1 MSWDGE
7 EVRRWLESGER
18 VAELPGCHVAG
29 SHWQPG
35 NLATWELPKD
45 IMKPEPTIRL
55 TPGKRVL
62 FLTKDPE
69 LIRKQLRGELD
80 LQMKDLAVD
89 DLLDDINTDAMTP
102 AWVCFSHKPEDI
114 ARDAYAGLIVDGKRL
129 FEHDALINGNFE
141 VIVSGYRKGVG
152 SSRETATQCEVW
164 SGIKI
169 AVAASFA
176 PIHAGN
182 NINQG
187 LLMAD
192 HEMLTRL
199 QAGEAIPIDEFCK
212 GRDAITQLIIKQGG
226 LFPFA
231 KAVARGEIQVPV
243 PNTPR
248 RPMTMGE
255 KILAKHILGAKP
267 DETTYVK
274 PGDAVVVEVD
284 GGYTHEFTT
293 AQVHYFLEQ
302 EYGPDYTIRNPQ
314 KFAVFEDHLIYAD
327 DVARMRP
334 FMDKI
339 QTLRDLQR
347 EFQQHTGC
355 RDFSAVGNISPG
367 ICHEVAREFIV
378 DPGDF
383 IQATDSHTCMG
394 GVNNA
399 LAWGVGST
407 EYANLVHSGFTQ
419 VEVSESIRFELT
431 GTLRENVTAKDVML
445 YILLQYAKPQL
456 TLDRIMEFTGPGL
469 RSLSM
474 DERAT
479 LANMATECAARTA
492 IIEADEKTFA
502 WIAAMRPGVD
512 VDALRTRAV
521 SPDPD
526 AEYAGGIH
534 TIDLPAI
541 RPMVAH
547 PGDPDRGIP
556 SDPTNGAFIEEIG
569 DIKIDIAYAGSCTAG
584 KVDDFLFYHQVAK
597 EAVDAGL
604 KVADGVRFY
613 IQFGSQA
620 VETFARENG
629 LLDTFERA
637 GAIVLNPGCG
647 ACIGCGPGVSDDSD
661 QVTISAINRNY
672 KGRSGPGKLWLAS
685 PLTVAASAF
694 TGHVTAYTPGMFAK
708 ELVGA

>member
-1 MSWDGE
+1 
-7 EVRRWLESGER
+7 
-18 VAELPGCHVAG
+18 
-29 SHWQPG
+29 
-35 NLATWELPKD
+35 
-45 IMKPEPTIRL
+45 MKPQPIIHL

-62 FLTKDPE
+62 FLTKEPE
-69 LIRKQLRGELD
+69 LIRRQLRGEID
-80 LQMKDLAVD
+80 LQMRDLTID

-164 SGIKI
+164 SGIRI

-187 LLMAD
+187 LLMAG
-192 HEMLTRL
+192 HAMLERL
-199 QAGEAIPIDEFCK
+199 QAGEGIAIEEFCK
-212 GRDAITQLIIKQGG
+212 GYDAITQLIIRQGG

-231 KAVARGEIQVPV
+231 KAVAGGEIDLPV
-243 PNTPR
+243 PHTPK

-255 KILAKHILGAKP
+255 KILARHVLSSGNRQP
-267 DETTYVK
+267 TSDNQVYVK

-302 EYGPDYTIRNPQ
+302 EYGPDYTIKNPQ

-334 FMDKI
+334 FMPKI
-339 QTLRDLQR
+339 ETLRDLQHA
-347 EFQQHTGC
+347 FQQHTGC
-355 RDFSAVGNISPG
+355 RDFSAVDDISPG
-367 ICHEVAREFIV
+367 ICHEVARELII

-399 LAWGVGST
+399 LAWGVGAT

-445 YILLQYAKPQL
+445 FILLQYAKPQM

-512 VDALRTRAV
+512 VDALRARAV
-521 SPDPD
+521 APDPG
-526 AEYAGGIH
+526 AEYAGGVH
-534 TIDLPAI
+534 TIDLSTI
-541 RPMVAH
+541 QPMVAH
-547 PGDPDRGIP
+547 PGDPDHGIP
-556 SDPTNGAFIEEIG
+556 SDPTNGAFVADVE
-569 DIKIDIAYAGSCTAG
+569 DTKIDIAYAGSCTAG
-584 KVDDFLFYHQVAK
+584 KIDDFLFYHQVAK

-604 KVADGVRFY
+604 KVAEGVKFY

-629 LLDTFERA
+629 LLDTFKRA
-637 GAIVLNPGCG
+637 GAVVLNPGCG
-647 ACIGCGPGVSDDSD
+647 ACIGCGPGVSEDSE

-708 ELVGA
+708 KLVGA